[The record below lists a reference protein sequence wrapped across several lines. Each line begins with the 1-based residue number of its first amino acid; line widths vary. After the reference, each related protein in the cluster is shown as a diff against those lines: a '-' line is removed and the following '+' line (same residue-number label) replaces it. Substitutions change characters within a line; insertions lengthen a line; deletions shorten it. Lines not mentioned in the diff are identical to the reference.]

1 MISHLQIGNIGAIVF
16 DLDGTLIDSRADIAA
31 AVNHILGQLGYATLP
46 LEQVMGYVGDG
57 ANELIV
63 RATGLPRE
71 SPELTP
77 LLEQF
82 LDYYT
87 AHSADKTTWM
97 PGAFEALNSLHTYL
111 LAVCTNKPK
120 VTTLAVLRALK
131 AIDRFAV
138 IIGGDDL
145 PSLKP
150 DPLPLRVI
158 AERIGC
164 APSSL
169 VVVGDGPQDI
179 ECGRAV
185 GAFTIGV
192 RGGIAAPERLI
203 ASGPDLVLAS
213 LWELP
218 EAIARLETYPVSK

>member
-1 MISHLQIGNIGAIVF
+1 MSLPANKRTIGAIVF

-31 AVNHILGQLGYATLP
+31 AVNHVLGQLGFATLP

-57 ANELIV
+57 ASMLIA
-63 RATGLPRE
+63 RATGLPSG
-71 SPELTP
+71 SPEMAP
-77 LLEQF
+77 LLSQF
-82 LDYYT
+82 LGYYT

-97 PGAFEALNSLHTYL
+97 PGAREALRALRSHP

-120 VTTLAVLRALK
+120 VTTLAVLGALE
-131 AIDRFAV
+131 ALDRFAV
-138 IIGGDDL
+138 IVGGGDL

-150 DPLPLRVI
+150 DPRPLRNI
-158 AERIGC
+158 AEQVGC
-164 APSSL
+164 TPSSL

-179 ECGRAV
+179 ECGKAV

-192 RGGIAAPERLI
+192 RGGIAAPERLM
-203 ASGPDLVLAS
+203 ASNPDLVLTS

-218 EAIARLETYPVSK
+218 EAIERLAR